1 MQPKNGNRE
10 AKKMENE
17 KMWCIFHSPFRL
29 AKSRPAGGCSLD
41 AHCGGCLNFQLLD
54 GIQLNLA
61 VLSGQVSAH
70 QRLITGDDGVCQ
82 RIFDLLCDQAA
93 QIAGAVLD

>member
-1 MQPKNGNRE
+1 
-10 AKKMENE
+10 MENE

-82 RIFDLLCDQAA
+82 RIFDLLFDQAA